1 MVIIMMKR
9 RRIGRKGIIAVT
21 CLLLFISS
29 FISNFKVSKADSMF
43 VQYDCTT
50 WEKTKGDVTYSIDIL
65 DKSKTRVSFTITAY
79 SESGRTAYIEVNKSK
94 LSKGKSTFRYTD
106 SWGNMGNGTIYLN
119 KKTVYLKLKETK
131 QDPTALWGIGSLSK
145 CRFKLVSNNF
155 G

>member
-1 MVIIMMKR
+1 MTKR
-9 RRIGRKGIIAVT
+9 RKIGRNGLIAVI

-29 FISNFKVSKADSMF
+29 FIGNYKIGKAESMF
-43 VQYDCTT
+43 VQYGATT

-65 DKSKTRVSFTITAY
+65 DKSKTKVSFTVTAY
-79 SESGRTAYIEVNKSK
+79 SENGMTVSIEVNNGKISN
-94 LSKGKSTFRYTD
+94 GKSTFKYTD
-106 SWGNMGNGTIYLN
+106 SWGNKGKGTICFS

-145 CRFKLVSNNF
+145 CKFKLVSNNF